1 MSSEPKR
8 VRTNNELIEI
18 VKSYMYDY
26 DLDLVLVKIRSYIMM
41 ENNEMAVNE
50 KDAENRTPLMYAM
63 APEITQLLIE
73 CGANVNARDSYARTA
88 IMYTRLSSIARLL
101 IHNKADLNFRDHDG
115 KTALLHAILLSSS
128 NYHPQQHPTTNP
140 LVFNNN
146 SSSNHQN
153 VGVNN
158 NNNNNNRAL
167 VIGNDREALI
177 DVLMQSVTKVN
188 LNLED
193 NQYANAI
200 LYAVELGDFETLRKL
215 IWCGADVNSV
225 DKAKRSTLILA
236 VERQSH
242 NINMTRLLIENRVY
256 ILNYCRN
263 LIEG

>member
-50 KDAENRTPLMYAM
+50 KDSENRTPLMYAM

-101 IHNKADLNFRDHDG
+101 IHNKADLNFRDQDG
-115 KTALLHAILLSSS
+115 KTALLHAILLS
-128 NYHPQQHPTTNP
+128 NHPQQYPITNP
-140 LVFNNN
+140 LVFNN
-146 SSSNHQN
+146 SSNSNSNYQN
-153 VGVNN
+153 GGVVNI
-158 NNNNNNRAL
+158 NNNRALL
-167 VIGNDREALI
+167 VIGNDRDALI

-193 NQYANAI
+193 NQFANAI

-242 NINMTRLLIENRVY
+242 NINMARLLIENRVY
-256 ILNYCRN
+256 T
-263 LIEG
+263 